1 MMLLRNNNRKRR
13 KKKKKKKRKT
23 RTTTTLVSR
32 NALSSRRTRRIK
44 TTETTTSR
52 SEREVREKCVVIL
65 KEIRESVNPK
75 LMVFLWVPYLFLV
88 TYISFV
94 TFEKPARLVGVFKTE
109 KRKRASEREKRETFL
124 GERAFLCARFRQHAL
139 LSREKRSFNHQSFSG
154 LDTETSQHD
163 EKYTAERVDVWVRHG
178 VRRRV
183 VSNHQSIERWCECRR
198 RGLYFF
204 FFIFERW

>member
-1 MMLLRNNNRKRR
+1 MMMLLRNNNRKRR
-13 KKKKKKKRKT
+13 KKKKKKRKT

-52 SEREVREKCVVIL
+52 SERSERKFSRKFENGI
-65 KEIRESVNPK
+65 NPK
-75 LMVFLWVPYLFLV
+75 LMLFLWVPYLFLV

-124 GERAFLCARFRQHAL
+124 GESVFV
-139 LSREKRSFNHQSFSG
+139 
-154 LDTETSQHD
+154 
-163 EKYTAERVDVWVRHG
+163 RV
-178 VRRRV
+178 
-183 VSNHQSIERWCECRR
+183 
-198 RGLYFF
+198 F
-204 FFIFERW
+204 